1 MDSRLIPC
9 LLLMAILSAC
19 GSSGSS
25 DSEDGGSDGTPR
37 AGPCTVTVLNGSYST
52 AVNAGTFPPGSV
64 VCAQTDGGVEYTGT
78 FRPSGYSMRGF
89 VVNSSQ
95 EKTVSNGIFERMS
108 FVGGP
113 ACGNQV
119 NTYAG
124 SNTVIRES
132 AFYGEGGRYLL
143 LPYQESNVAIYDVI
157 FRVDGGWGEGGAG
170 CTQSEPN
177 AALNIYDTNRAYCD
191 HCYNFDTNNTADG
204 SSEKLGG
211 LGINTHSFSLC
222 YTVEIRNSIDL
233 EPIRGFWADGNGSC
247 NTKYTNNLGRVN
259 LNLAGNATVTRSS
272 GPGCNYYSGT
282 VTLVDND
289 FPTGNCSDGGVGAA
303 VSPDKAFLDDPRWRA
318 EMCDGAGSYSSR
330 TDGWCAT
337 AKQLSDYLTQ

>member
-1 MDSRLIPC
+1 MNSRLISC
-9 LLLMAILSAC
+9 LLLMASLSAC
-19 GSSGSS
+19 GSGGGSGSS
-25 DSEDGGSDGTPR
+25 DADFVGAPA
-37 AGPCTVTVLNGSYST
+37 AGDCTVIVPNGSYSST
-52 AVNAGTFPPGSV
+52 VNASTFPAGSV
-64 VCAQTDGGVEYTGT
+64 VCAGNDGGVEYTGT

-89 VVNSSQ
+89 VVNSNQ

-119 NTYAG
+119 NTYAD

-143 LPYQESNVAIYDVI
+143 LPYQVTNVAIYDVI
-157 FRVDGGWGEGGAG
+157 FRVDGGWGEGGSG
-170 CTQSEPN
+170 CTGFEPN
-177 AALNIYDTNRAYCD
+177 AALNIYDTNTAYCD
-191 HCYNFDTNNTADG
+191 HCYNFDSNNTADG

-222 YTVEIRNSIDL
+222 HTVEIKNSIDRSSGNGL
-233 EPIRGFWADGNGSC
+233 WADGNGSC
-247 NTKYTNNLGRVN
+247 NTKFTNNLGRVN
-259 LNLAGNATVTRSS
+259 LNLAGNATVTKSS

-289 FPTGNCSDGGVGAA
+289 FPSGNCSGSGAGTT
-303 VSPDKAFLDDPRWRA
+303 VVPDKTFLDDPRWRA
-318 EMCDGAGSYSSR
+318 EMCNGSYSSR
-330 TDGWCAT
+330 GDGWCAT
-337 AKQLSDYLTQ
+337 AMKLSDYLTN